1 MRKYS
6 VYKIVN
12 TKSMG
17 IYYGY
22 TNNFIRRFEEHTF
35 FIKNK
40 DHPNKKIME
49 ASHKYHWTDFKIE
62 EIEKFALEK
71 EAKMKEEELIIKAF
85 NDPNYILYNEKI
97 PTRSGENLMMSVE
110 ETLAK
115 KFFNYKR
122 KNSLNKSE
130 LTRQIFEYYFDKTN
144 QKITWTNEDI
154 KGKEKWHI
162 GVRIN
167 NKLLKRINDL
177 SETKK
182 KNKNV
187 IYHSAMELFFEKN
200 KT

>member
-1 MRKYS
+1 
-6 VYKIVN
+6 
-12 TKSMG
+12 
-17 IYYGY
+17 
-22 TNNFIRRFEEHTF
+22 
-35 FIKNK
+35 
-40 DHPNKKIME
+40 
-49 ASHKYHWTDFKIE
+49 
-62 EIEKFALEK
+62 
-71 EAKMKEEELIIKAF
+71 
-85 NDPNYILYNEKI
+85 
-97 PTRSGENLMMSVE
+97 MSVE

-130 LTRQIFEYYFDKTN
+130 LTRQIFEYYFNKTN